1 MSNNLTVTGSFF
13 FFFFESLVITTIITD
28 TLAVLLHLIYQFFC
42 SSSGFIALFKMQI
55 VLVLPQA

>member
-1 MSNNLTVTGSFF
+1 MSNNLTVTGFIF
-13 FFFFESLVITTIITD
+13 FFFFESLVITAIITD

-42 SSSGFIALFKMQI
+42 SSGFIALFKMQV